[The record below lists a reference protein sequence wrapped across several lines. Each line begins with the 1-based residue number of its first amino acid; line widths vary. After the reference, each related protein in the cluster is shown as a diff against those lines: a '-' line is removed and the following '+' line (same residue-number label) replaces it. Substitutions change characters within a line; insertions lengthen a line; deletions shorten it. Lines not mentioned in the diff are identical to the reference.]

1 MKDAVNRP
9 RQPILCDVFDE
20 IKRGF
25 LVLCVFLFAEWNV
38 CQ

>member
-1 MKDAVNRP
+1 VGGSEAAEAMRMKDAVNRP

-25 LVLCVFLFAEWNV
+25 LVL
-38 CQ
+38 